1 MKKLFQNSLYA
12 FVIYI
17 IGILFFT
24 IFRIILIFSY
34 IQFNETYTFQ
44 NSNLFKAMIMGFRF
58 DTVISC
64 YILILPVLLLCIG
77 SFLKKGNIA
86 ICKFAMWWS
95 LILYNISFIFTAANI
110 PYYLQ
115 FNKQINASI
124 WNWMSEPGFVLNM
137 MFSELSFIIY
147 IILFFAIAIIYSFI
161 IIKWT
166 RFYLSQTADTS
177 QSRILY
183 GLPILYSLI
192 ILFFVF
198 LGIRGRTATK
208 SPIRIG
214 TAYFCNDQ
222 FMNQAGLNPMFV
234 LLRSSID
241 MQNENKRS
249 VNLTEEITAFKT
261 AAKELGMNTDSVY
274 WYKQIEASDSISK
287 KNIVVILMESFCSD
301 LLEWKDRTH
310 FINSLI
316 KKSIYF
322 KNTYSAG
329 IHTMNGIHS
338 TIFGYPALLNQHPL
352 KSIKPFYG
360 MPSAF
365 IDNGYST
372 MYFTTHDDQFD
383 NVAGFL
389 IANGFENI
397 YAQKDYPKSEVKSNL
412 GVVDDYMLRY
422 AVNKLSEYDKQN
434 TKPFFAT
441 MLTASNHQPYIIPE
455 YFTPKEGDIRKKI
468 VEYSDW
474 ALSRFFE
481 EAQKQDWY
489 KNTIFVLL
497 GDHGSPAGLNLYD
510 VSLIY
515 HQIPLLIFE
524 PGKENQARTIRNI
537 AGQID
542 VFPTIMGILGLPYRN
557 ETFGIDLLKDKRDY
571 IFFSSDDSY
580 ACVDSTFYYINR
592 MDGRES
598 LYNYSQNSAE
608 DSISFYREKA
618 AEMNEYAKTMIQAA
632 QYIIKNK

>member
-1 MKKLFQNSLYA
+1 MKKLIQNTIYVLG
-12 FVIYI
+12 IYI
-17 IGILFFT
+17 TGIIFFT
-24 IFRIILIFSY
+24 IARIALIISFIS
-34 IQFNETYTFQ
+34 INETYTFQ
-44 NSNLFKAMIMGFRF
+44 NSTLLKAMAMGFRF

-77 SFLKKGNIA
+77 AFLKKGNTP
-86 ICKFAMWWS
+86 ICKFVMWWS
-95 LILYNISFIFTAANI
+95 LVLYIVSFIFTSANI

-115 FNKQINASI
+115 FNKPINASI
-124 WNWMSEPGFVLNM
+124 WNWLTEPRFVLKM
-137 MFSELSFIIY
+137 MFYEASFLIY
-147 IILFFAIAIIYSFI
+147 ILLFFVIAIVYSLAI
-161 IIKWT
+161 SRWT
-166 RFYLSQTADTS
+166 KRHIARTEDMAPTQ
-177 QSRILY
+177 IHY
-183 GLPILYSLI
+183 GLPIVYS
-192 ILFFVF
+192 ILLLFLVF
-198 LGIRGRTATK
+198 IGMRGRIAVK

-222 FMNQAGLNPMFV
+222 FMNQAGLNPVFV
-234 LLRSSID
+234 LMRSSID
-241 MQNENKRS
+241 MQKENMRT
-249 VNLTEEITAFKT
+249 VNLADGKTSFENAAKQLGMTTDSTSWFRQT
-261 AAKELGMNTDSVY
+261 AAADTVM
-274 WYKQIEASDSISK
+274 K
-287 KNIVVILMESFCSD
+287 KNVVVILMESFCSD
-301 LLEWKDRTH
+301 LLEWKDRTP
-310 FINSLI
+310 FVNSLI
-316 KKSIYF
+316 DKSIYF

-338 TIFGYPALLNQHPL
+338 TMFGYPALLNQHPL

-383 NVAGFL
+383 NVGGFL

-422 AVNKLSEYDKQN
+422 AVNKLSEYEKQN

-455 YFTPKEGDIRKKI
+455 YFTPKEGDIRRKI

-489 KNTIFVLL
+489 QNTIFVLL

-524 PGKENQARTIRNI
+524 PGKENQARTIKNI

-542 VFPTIMGILGLPYRN
+542 VFPTVMGILGLPYRN

-580 ACVDSTFYYINR
+580 ACVDSTFYYVNR

-618 AEMNEYAKTMIQAA
+618 AEMDDYAKTMIQAA

>member
-1 MKKLFQNSLYA
+1 MKKLLQNTIYVLG
-12 FVIYI
+12 IYI
-17 IGILFFT
+17 VGIIFFT
-24 IFRIILIFSY
+24 IARIALIISFIS
-34 IQFNETYTFQ
+34 INETYTFQ
-44 NSNLFKAMIMGFRF
+44 NSNLIKAMGMGFRF

-77 SFLKKGNIA
+77 AFLKKGNTA
-86 ICKFAMWWS
+86 VCKFVMWWS
-95 LILYNISFIFTAANI
+95 LVLYIVSFIFSSANI

-124 WNWMSEPGFVLNM
+124 WHWLSEPRFVLKM
-137 MFSELSFIIY
+137 MFYETSFTIYILLFFII
-147 IILFFAIAIIYSFI
+147 AIVYSLAIS
-161 IIKWT
+161 KWT
-166 RFYLSQTADTS
+166 KRHIKITGKMAPVKM
-177 QSRILY
+177 LY
-183 GLPILYSLI
+183 GLPIVYS
-192 ILFFVF
+192 ILLLLLVF
-198 LGIRGRTATK
+198 IGIRGRIAIK

-222 FMNQAGLNPMFV
+222 FMNQASLNPVFV
-234 LLRSSID
+234 LMRSSID
-241 MQNENKRS
+241 MQKENMRTVSLADGKTSFENAAKQLGMTTDSTFWFRQ
-249 VNLTEEITAFKT
+249 T
-261 AAKELGMNTDSVY
+261 AAADTVM
-274 WYKQIEASDSISK
+274 K
-287 KNIVVILMESFCSD
+287 KNVVVILMESFCSD
-301 LLEWKDRTH
+301 LLEWKDRTPFVH
-310 FINSLI
+310 SLI
-316 KKSIYF
+316 DKSIYF

-338 TIFGYPALLNQHPL
+338 TMFGYPALLNQHPL

-524 PGKENQARTIRNI
+524 PGKENQARTIKNI